1 MSTSTVDEIGGE
13 LEKRHQYHKCVS
25 TGSGSDALPPS
36 SKHPICY
43 NPPMSFNRDQFV
55 IDESG
60 NKTAVLVRIDRYS
73 ELLEAQE
80 ELEAIRAYDEAKASN
95 DEAIPFAQ
103 AITEIEGE

>member
-1 MSTSTVDEIGGE
+1 MST
-13 LEKRHQYHKCVS
+13 
-25 TGSGSDALPPS
+25 
-36 SKHPICY
+36 
-43 NPPMSFNRDQFV
+43 NRDQFV

-95 DEAIPFAQ
+95 DEAVPLAQ
-103 AITEIEGE
+103 AIKEIEGA

>member
-1 MSTSTVDEIGGE
+1 MST
-13 LEKRHQYHKCVS
+13 
-25 TGSGSDALPPS
+25 
-36 SKHPICY
+36 
-43 NPPMSFNRDQFV
+43 NRDQFV

-103 AITEIEGE
+103 AIKEIESA

>member
-1 MSTSTVDEIGGE
+1 MTS
-13 LEKRHQYHKCVS
+13 
-25 TGSGSDALPPS
+25 
-36 SKHPICY
+36 
-43 NPPMSFNRDQFV
+43 NRDQFV

-103 AITEIEGE
+103 AIKEIEGE

>member
-1 MSTSTVDEIGGE
+1 MST
-13 LEKRHQYHKCVS
+13 
-25 TGSGSDALPPS
+25 
-36 SKHPICY
+36 
-43 NPPMSFNRDQFV
+43 NRDQFV

-103 AITEIEGE
+103 AIKEIEGA